1 MTLKKLAL
9 STLIIVL
16 ATVALVQIVAYLRQS
31 KVEASHPPTGQF
43 VEVDGAKVHI
53 DIQGPEDGR
62 AVVLVHGASG
72 STRDLT
78 FTLAP
83 QLADKG
89 YRVYTIDR
97 PGMGYTDVIDPS
109 YARAFSAKGA
119 SPIEQGQ
126 FLKRALDTLGVADP
140 ILVGHSFGGSV
151 TLGWALAHPDYASA
165 LVLLAAP
172 SNPWPGELDPLYKL
186 NGSVLGGGLV
196 VPVLS
201 AFAPQGLIDSTIDA
215 IFRPDPAP
223 EGYSEYIGPRLTT
236 RIGTMRSNARQVLG
250 LRPHIVKMTP
260 RYGEIAQPVEILHG
274 LADTIV
280 PFTVH
285 SEKLINQLPNAQLT
299 TLEGAGHMPQHTHM
313 DAVLEVIDR
322 AAERSAR

>member
-9 STLIIVL
+9 SILILIAVL
-16 ATVALVQIVAYLRQS
+16 TAVVQLAAYLRQS

-43 VEVDGAKVHI
+43 VSVDGAQVHV
-53 DIQGPEDGR
+53 DIQGPSDGR

-78 FTLAP
+78 FSLAP
-83 QLADKG
+83 ELAGKG

-97 PGMGYTDVIDPS
+97 PGMGYSDDIDAS
-109 YARAFSAKGA
+109 FTRAFSTKGA
-119 SPIEQGQ
+119 SPIQQGQ
-126 FLKRALDTLGVADP
+126 FLKKALDQLGVVDP

-151 TLGWALAHPDYASA
+151 VLGWALAHPDYASA

-186 NGSVLGGGLV
+186 NGSTLGGGLA

-201 AFAPQGLIDSTIDA
+201 AFAPQSVIDSTIEA

-223 EGYSEYIGPRLTT
+223 DGYGDYIGARMTT
-236 RIGTMRSNARQVLG
+236 RIGTMRSNARQVLS
-250 LRPHIVKMTP
+250 LRPYIVEMTP
-260 RYGEIAQPVEILHG
+260 RYGTITQPVEILHG

-285 SEKLINQLPNAQLT
+285 SEKLINQLPNAELT
-299 TLEGAGHMPQHTHM
+299 TIDGAGHMPQHTHM
-313 DAVLEVIDR
+313 DQVIAVIDR
-322 AAERSAR
+322 AAARSAR